1 MQSRGSKIGRPRV
14 PKGAKNGGGRGGGG
28 DTLSSAAEATGMD
41 EEMQMQKAL
50 AASMEYTATFANT
63 AAATAAPAV
72 VAASGSEAPA
82 ADTDNVPPVADV
94 E

>member
-1 MQSRGSKIGRPRV
+1 
-14 PKGAKNGGGRGGGG
+14 
-28 DTLSSAAEATGMD
+28 MD

-63 AAATAAPAV
+63 AAADATAV
-72 VAASGSEAPA
+72 GAASGSEALA
-82 ADTDNVPPVADV
+82 ADTDTVPPVADV

>member
-1 MQSRGSKIGRPRV
+1 
-14 PKGAKNGGGRGGGG
+14 
-28 DTLSSAAEATGMD
+28 MD

-63 AAATAAPAV
+63 AAAAAAPPV
-72 VAASGSEAPA
+72 VADSGSEAPA

>member
-1 MQSRGSKIGRPRV
+1 
-14 PKGAKNGGGRGGGG
+14 
-28 DTLSSAAEATGMD
+28 MD

-82 ADTDNVPPVADV
+82 ADTDTVPPVADV